1 MSSDLLV
8 LAKGWIEFDDA
19 IREQNKTVKN
29 LREQKEALSEQI
41 IKIMQS
47 KNVDSLDL
55 PNETISI
62 KTQIQYSGI
71 NQDFL
76 VKTLTEIF
84 DKPYPNTAC
93 DFAKHT
99 TNELLENRNE
109 NEKSLLKRTKKK

>member
-1 MSSDLLV
+1 MSSDLLILV
-8 LAKGWIEFDDA
+8 KNWTEFDDS
-19 IREQNKTVKN
+19 IREQNKMVKN
-29 LREQKEALSEQI
+29 LREQKEALGEQI
-41 IKIMQS
+41 MELMKA

-55 PNETISI
+55 PNETVSL

-84 DKPYPNTAC
+84 DKPYPKTPC

>member
-1 MSSDLLV
+1 MSNDLLCIV
-8 LAKGWIEFDDA
+8 KNWTEIDDA
-19 IREQNKTVKN
+19 IRDQNKMVKN

-41 IKIMQS
+41 MKIMKV
-47 KNVDSLDL
+47 KNIDSLDL
-55 PNETISI
+55 PNETVSV

-84 DKPYPNTAC
+84 DKPYPKTPC

-109 NEKSLLKRTKKK
+109 NEKTLLKRTKKK